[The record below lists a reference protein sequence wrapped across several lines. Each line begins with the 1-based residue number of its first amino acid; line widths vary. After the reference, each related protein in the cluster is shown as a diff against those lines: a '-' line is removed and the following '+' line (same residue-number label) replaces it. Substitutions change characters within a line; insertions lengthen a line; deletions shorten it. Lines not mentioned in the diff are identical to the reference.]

1 MTQALLSVQ
10 DLTVRFLGQR
20 VVQALSGVCLEL
32 AQGETLGLLGESG
45 SGKSVTLRT
54 LLRLNSPKRT
64 QVQGQVLVDGQD
76 VLALQGGALARYRG
90 GVVSMVFQEPGLA
103 FDPVFTIGS
112 QMAEMIRAHEPVN
125 QASARVRALQ
135 MLERVQIP
143 QARKRM
149 DAYPHELSGGMRQ
162 RAMIALALCC
172 KPKLLLA
179 DEPTTALD
187 ATVQIQ
193 ILLLLRE
200 LQRELGMSVIFVT
213 HDIGAAVEISDRL
226 AIMYAGRIVEQGSV
240 ADVIQ
245 RPLHPYT
252 RGLMDSTV
260 VAGMRG
266 KPLAAIAGA
275 PPDLGNLP
283 AGCAF
288 APRCSSASNRCLQQV
303 PVTGMNLHHPVAC
316 WHPLAG
322 SMQERVVD
330 LSGPADTVLA
340 DAL

>member
-1 MTQALLSVQ
+1 MTPALLSVQ
-10 DLTVRFLGQR
+10 DLTVRFVGER
-20 VVQALSGVCLEL
+20 MVQALSGVTFEV

-54 LLRLNSPKRT
+54 LLRLNPPKRT
-64 QVQGQVLVDGQD
+64 QIQGKVMIAGQD
-76 VLALQGGALARYRG
+76 VLGLPDDALARYRG

-103 FDPVFTIGS
+103 FDPVYSIGS
-112 QMAEMIRAHEPVN
+112 QMIEMIRAHEPVDR
-125 QASARVRALQ
+125 ATAKGRALE

-172 KPKLLLA
+172 KPRLLLA

-226 AIMYAGRIVEQGSV
+226 AIMYAGRIVEEGAV
-240 ADVIQ
+240 ADVIA
-245 RPLHPYT
+245 RPRHPYT

-266 KPLAAIAGA
+266 KPLAAIAGS
-275 PPDLGNLP
+275 PPDLANLSP
-283 AGCAF
+283 GCAF
-288 APRCSSASNRCLQQV
+288 APRCQMAFEQCRKQV
-303 PVTGMNLHHPVAC
+303 PLSEVCDHHRVAC
-316 WHPLAG
+316 WKPLMA
-322 SMQERVVD
+322 STE
-330 LSGPADTVLA
+330 AA
-340 DAL
+340 

>member
-1 MTQALLSVQ
+1 MKSPLLSVR
-10 DLTVRFLGQR
+10 DLTVRFMGER
-20 VVQALSGVCLEL
+20 MVQALSGVNLEL
-32 AQGETLGLLGESG
+32 APGETLGLLGESG

-54 LLRLNSPKRT
+54 LLRLNPPKRT
-64 QVQGQVLVDGQD
+64 QVQGQLLVDGQD
-76 VLALQGGALARYRG
+76 VLALQGDALARYRG

-103 FDPVFTIGS
+103 FDPVFTIGR
-112 QMAEMIRAHEPVN
+112 QMTEMIRAHERVD
-125 QASARVRALQ
+125 QATARSRALQ

-172 KPKLLLA
+172 RPKLLLA

-200 LQRELGMSVIFVT
+200 LQRELGMAVIFVT

-226 AIMYAGRIVEQGSV
+226 AIMYAGRIVEQGAV
-240 ADVIQ
+240 ADVIS

-252 RGLMDSTV
+252 QGLMASTV
-260 VAGMRG
+260 VTGMRG
-266 KPLAAIAGA
+266 KPLAAIPGA
-275 PPDLGNLP
+275 PPDLTQLP
-283 AGCAF
+283 TGCAF
-288 APRCSSASNRCLQQV
+288 APRCQGASDQCRQQV
-303 PVTGMNLHHPVAC
+303 PAMGEARGHPVAC
-316 WHPLAG
+316 WHPL
-322 SMQERVVD
+322 V
-330 LSGPADTVLA
+330 
-340 DAL
+340 